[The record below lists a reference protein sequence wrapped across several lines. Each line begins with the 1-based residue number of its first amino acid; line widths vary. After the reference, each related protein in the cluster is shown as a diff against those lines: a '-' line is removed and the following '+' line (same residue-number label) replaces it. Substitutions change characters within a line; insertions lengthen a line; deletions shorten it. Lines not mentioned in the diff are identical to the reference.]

1 VTYGIT
7 MLALMQKNQVGR
19 ERISTTLAWAVAML
33 IIGLLAALLGN
44 SYQVTLLVNL
54 VVTLIVTLS
63 LNFVIGY
70 SGQFSLAHAAFF
82 GVGAYSSAVAA
93 KMLGVPPILALP
105 IALAVVA
112 SLSTVVGI
120 PAARFHGYYLAVATL
135 AFSILVEIIVRQ
147 SPDITGGAY
156 GLQQIPYLD
165 IFRSVEGRGYG
176 VMAVFVLIAFIFGH
190 NNLLQSRLG
199 RAILAVRD
207 NPAAAAAAG
216 INVMHTRL
224 FGFVISATAAALAG
238 WLHTFY
244 HRALN
249 PMLFNAE
256 WTFVWLFMVLV
267 GGIGHWQGVILGTV
281 LLAILPEFTG
291 FATDQTILMVGALMI
306 AAALFAPRGLG
317 GLLDR
322 IAAEMS
328 RQ

>member
-1 VTYGIT
+1 MIAAAD
-7 MLALMQKNQVGR
+7 LATRKSEKR
-19 ERISTTLAWAVAML
+19 HDSRALAWPLGIL
-33 IIGLLAALLGN
+33 ILGLFTALASN
-44 SYQVTLLVNL
+44 SYHLTLLVNL
-54 VVTLIVTLS
+54 VTTIILTMS
-63 LNFVIGY
+63 LNFVVGY

-82 GVGAYSSAVAA
+82 GVGAYISALFA
-93 KMLGVPPILALP
+93 KTLGVAPLLTLP
-105 IALAVVA
+105 IALALVA
-112 SLSTVVGI
+112 LLATVVGI

-147 SPDITGGAY
+147 SPSITGGAY
-156 GLQQIPYLD
+156 GLQEIPYLQLFTR
-165 IFRSVEGRGYG
+165 IEGRGYG
-176 VMAVFVLIAFIFGH
+176 VLAVIVLVAFVLGH
-190 NNLLQSRLG
+190 NNLLRSRLG
-199 RAILAVRD
+199 RAIFAVRD

-216 INVMHTRL
+216 VNVMHTRL
-224 FGFVISATAAALAG
+224 FGFVIGATAAALAG

-249 PMLFNAE
+249 PMLFSSE

-281 LLAILPEFTG
+281 VLALLPEAFG

-322 IAAEMS
+322 LNAKL
-328 RQ
+328 RR